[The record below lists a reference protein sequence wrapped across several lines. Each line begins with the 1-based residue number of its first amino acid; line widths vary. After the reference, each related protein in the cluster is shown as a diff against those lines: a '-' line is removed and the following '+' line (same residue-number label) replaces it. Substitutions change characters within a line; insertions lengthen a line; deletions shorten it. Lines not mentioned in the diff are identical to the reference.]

1 MNTIRIAIAAAFA
14 VVSSAAV
21 AGNAEAAQVHGRD
34 SVIALG
40 TQISTASSKSALVD
54 AVPGRQGG
62 LSAEAKQQLRTRS
75 DAMAD
80 LVNRN
85 GRG

>member
-14 VVSSAAV
+14 VVSSAAL
-21 AGNAEAAQVHGRD
+21 AGNAEAAQIHGRD
-34 SVIALG
+34 SVTVLG
-40 TQISTASSKSALVD
+40 TRITTASSKTAFVD
-54 AVPGRQGG
+54 VVPGRQGG

-75 DAMAD
+75 NAMAD

-85 GRG
+85 GRA